1 MAATSPSATGAARA
15 VRALAAGDG
24 MLAPEVTRR
33 VLARFTTPAS
43 PAPAASAAASSA
55 SASSASAPSAP
66 AAVPAA
72 LVDPLTERE
81 SEVLVLLAPRL
92 SPDAVVVVER
102 AKRSPEP
109 NWGAAGLAAL
119 RDRVYGDTA
128 VWWGEPGADGSAE
141 A

>member
-1 MAATSPSATGAARA
+1 MFIDPPY
-15 VRALAAGDG
+15 D
-24 MLAPEVTRR
+24 VT
-33 VLARFTTPAS
+33 
-43 PAPAASAAASSA
+43 
-55 SASSASAPSAP
+55 
-66 AAVPAA
+66 
-72 LVDPLTERE
+72 DDELT
-81 SEVLVLLAPRL
+81 EVLVLLAPRL